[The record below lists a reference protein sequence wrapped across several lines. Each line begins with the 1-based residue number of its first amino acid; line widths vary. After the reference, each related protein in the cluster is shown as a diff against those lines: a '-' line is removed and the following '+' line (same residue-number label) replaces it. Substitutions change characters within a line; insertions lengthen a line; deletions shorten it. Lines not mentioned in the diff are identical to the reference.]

1 MSQIQYIQVDKLDA
15 HPDNPRKD
23 LGDLTEIADS
33 IKANGILQNLTV
45 VPLLDAT
52 AAPNDAPFDGD
63 PPFGSDPSAER
74 YRIVIGHRRLAAAKL
89 AGLAEVPCVVSDMP
103 HADQVRTMLMENMQR
118 SDLTVYEQAYGFQ
131 MMLDLGDN
139 LDEIATKTGFSE
151 STIRRRVKLLELDSD
166 KFRDSVD
173 RGATLFDYAEL
184 EKIKDLDKRNDV
196 LDKVGTDNFK
206 YALRQALDAQTKA
219 EQMDVLAARL
229 SEFATE
235 VEDRSEYSNVKT
247 YYASEGIDK
256 VETPEDADSTA
267 YYFCKSDYSTW
278 ISLLKEKVV
287 SAEDDAVQAK
297 REAEE
302 TARNERN
309 TQLKEIAERAYALRF
324 EFVKDVTITTIKK
337 NIAAVVTASA
347 LERMNSGYKR
357 FDDEDFLALLG
368 VELMDEAEDDDC
380 PFDTDE
386 YSTPNAGSNPVVEAI
401 AAAPMR
407 ALLFA
412 AYCDFEDGSGQ
423 TYYQHYYG
431 THSDNAELNRLYDLL
446 ETLGYKMSDDEK
458 AMRDGTHEL
467 FGVSAVS
474 DTALSDSDADSDAE
488 AVADTEQA
496 A

>member
-1 MSQIQYIQVDKLDA
+1 MSQIQYISVDKLDA

-23 LGDLTEIADS
+23 LGDLTEIANS

-52 AAPNDAPFDGD
+52 ADPNDAPFDGD
-63 PPFGSDPSAER
+63 PPFGSDPSEER

-184 EKIKDLDKRNDV
+184 EKIKDLEKRNAV

-235 VEDRSEYSNVKT
+235 VSDRSEYSNVKA
-247 YYASEGIDK
+247 YYANDGIDK

-267 YYFCKSDYSTW
+267 YYFWKSDYGTW
-278 ISLLKEKVV
+278 VHLLKEKVV
-287 SAEDDAVQAK
+287 SAEDDAAQAK
-297 REAEE
+297 RESEE

-309 TQLKEIAERAYALRF
+309 AQLKEIAGRAYALRF
-324 EFVKDVTITTIKK
+324 EFVKDITITTIKK
-337 NIAAVVTASA
+337 NLAAVITASA

-357 FDDEDFLALLG
+357 FDDDDFLALLG
-368 VELMDEAEDDDC
+368 VEMPEETDDDC

-386 YSTPNAGSNPVVEAI
+386 DDTANAGSNPIIEAI

-412 AYCDFEDGSGQ
+412 AYCDFEDSSGQ

-467 FGVSAVS
+467 FGMNEEPETVAETSPAVVPE
-474 DTALSDSDADSDAE
+474 AE
-488 AVADTEQA
+488 QETEQA